1 MLRLWL
7 KNGATEYIS
16 CSCPVVGRTQDKK
29 EEYIA
34 PLRSASGGELWK
46 EVVCLSFSKLARGLL
61 WLTLLLEAR
70 VESDCGRL
78 GRQSVQG
85 VGIPYCASSGCHCR
99 LFGVVEFALK
109 LVVVSQYNLY
119 T

>member
-1 MLRLWL
+1 M
-7 KNGATEYIS
+7 EQYIS

-46 EVVCLSFSKLARGLL
+46 EVICLSFSKLTQFGLF
-61 WLTLLLEAR
+61 WFTLLLEAR
-70 VESDCGRL
+70 VESDRERL
-78 GRQSVQG
+78 ERQSVQG
-85 VGIPYCASSGCHCR
+85 VVIPYCASSGCHR
-99 LFGVVEFALK
+99 RFFSVLEFALK
-109 LVVVSQYNLY
+109 LLVVSQYLY